1 MSESRDFFKKKD
13 FSIQAER
20 LELYEGLKRLEDAA
34 EELDPVNAAKV
45 LLDAKGSRI
54 KLLNDMQNSIYAE
67 EKIEIA
73 IEATRKQ
80 ADNSNVKFFI
90 PTFREVK
97 DEHGRIRLVPTKANT
112 EEMKLIE

>member
-1 MSESRDFFKKKD
+1 MSESKDFFKDKN

-90 PTFREVK
+90 PTFREIK